1 MAPGVRA
8 WYKKLSLLLQYTNDL
23 RWVVFPL
30 CQIVRDRRHGLRCQ
44 CELRRPQYRN
54 RRPVPRP
61 PCPGVGKHP
70 RAKWTTLLEPVDPR
84 TIQTW
89 HEIDPR
95 AGWAVHLGPSNLVVL
110 DVDPRNGGWEGLAA
124 LEAKYGPVPRRFWAT
139 TGGGGGHLYFRAP
152 AAPFAKTKIDLA
164 PGVEL
169 LSGRH
174 IVVLPP
180 SPHKSGMHYRW
191 QVEEVDLPL
200 DEPPPWMVALAHE
213 LGGKPRAARAGAG
226 NGGANGSG
234 ADGGTT
240 HPDQYPGVRSTVY
253 ALPASAD
260 RRQLVE
266 QARRYVATLPPGV
279 QGQNGSRPTFRAACV
294 CVLGFGLTVDESMP
308 VMQEYSGRCEPP
320 WSDDELRHKLE
331 DADRKA
337 GARGYLL
344 GWPAAWEAEI
354 EGLPRVKMTLGAVQ
368 HSGGCDGNGGVPSVP
383 GAAGDVSGMRVYDPG
398 SVAASAAAAAAAA
411 ADTLE
416 DLERGPADFQQ
427 EKAAEAAA
435 LEKAAASAPAPRRWY
450 CPNFYQVMQRSVDG
464 RRVRVI
470 CPACKKWDCP
480 GCSPVLKDKWK
491 RSITVRFL
499 DEKSP
504 IHQLWLI
511 SDPAADWPRL
521 YKRIQRQR
529 ARHLRI
535 CQPDGRMVVFTTATL
550 PGAAPVD
557 KLTALRTVRAVIDA
571 LPLTTKPI
579 FTCRAWKLIDEE
591 KRTGEWKNM
600 GPVERRACDLAQ
612 VKKIWA
618 SQGLVPAPKKPAAG
632 SWIRHIVQA
641 SLGRVWTADMIE
653 ELYQWTARGE
663 IPDGKIGEPAADD
676 AAGEG
681 GRPPPGL
688 YQRLAAGFAVRFH

>member
-1 MAPGVRA
+1 MEAYPTPSGPD
-8 WYKKLSLLLQYTNDL
+8 KKFVFQKLALLQEYNDL
-23 RWVVFPL
+23 GWVVFPL
-30 CQIVRDRRHGLRCQ
+30 NKILRGGAAGPRCSCQLRPRRRVLGK
-44 CELRRPQYRN
+44 PAAT
-54 RRPVPRP
+54 PSA
-61 PCPGVGKHP
+61 CPGVGKHP
-70 RAKWTTLLEPVDPR
+70 RVKWTTLLQPADPR
-84 TIQTW
+84 TIETW
-89 HEIDPR
+89 FWIDPG

-124 LEAKYGPVPRRFWAT
+124 LEAKHGPVARTLRAR
-139 TGGGGGHLYFRAP
+139 TGGGGGHFYFHAP
-152 AAPFAKTKIDLA
+152 ELPLGKTKIDLA

-174 IVVLPP
+174 IAILPP
-180 SPHKSGMHYRW
+180 SPHKSGQRYVW
-191 QVEEVDLPL
+191 EVDDCDMAAAP
-200 DEPPPWMVALAHE
+200 EWMVGLVRE
-213 LGGKPRAARAGAG
+213 LVAKSGGPQP
-226 NGGANGSG
+226 
-234 ADGGTT
+234 DGGPS
-240 HPDQYPGVRSTVY
+240 HPHEYQGVRSTVY

-266 QARRYVATLPPGV
+266 QARRYVQTLPPGI

-294 CVLGFGLTVDESMP
+294 CVLGFGLSVEESMP

-331 DADRKA
+331 DADRKPDP
-337 GARGYLL
+337 RGHLV
-344 GWPAAWEAEI
+344 GRPAAWEAEI
-354 EGLPRVKMTLGAVQ
+354 EGLPRVRMTLGAVR
-368 HSGGCDGNGGVPSVP
+368 HSGGCDDNGGVPGVP
-383 GAAGDVSGMRVYDPG
+383 GAAGDVSGVCVYDPA
-398 SVAASAAAAAAAA
+398 SVAASAGADASPSAAPT
-411 ADTLE
+411 ADTLD
-416 DLERGPADFQQ
+416 DLERGPAGFQE

-435 LEKAAASAPAPRRWY
+435 LEKAAANAPAPRRWF
-450 CPNFYQVMQRSVDG
+450 CPNYYQVMQRSVDG

-504 IHQLWLI
+504 IRQLWLI
-511 SDPAADWPRL
+511 SDPTADWPRL

-600 GPVERRACDLAQ
+600 GPVERRSCDLAQ

-618 SQGLVPAPKKPAAG
+618 SQGLVAAPKKPAAG

-641 SLGRVWTADMIE
+641 SLGKVWTADMIE

-681 GRPPPGL
+681 GRPPPRL